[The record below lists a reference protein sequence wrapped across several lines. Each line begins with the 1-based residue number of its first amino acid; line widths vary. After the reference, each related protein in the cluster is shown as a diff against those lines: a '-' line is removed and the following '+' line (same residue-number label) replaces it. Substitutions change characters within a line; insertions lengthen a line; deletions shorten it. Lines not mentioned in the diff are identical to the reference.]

1 MSYKKVQNQL
11 MKLTKYPIRLQAS
24 SKAVITHFLFLP
36 GGNRVKNMVKRV
48 KDLNEEEADLYMQQ
62 VMKNFTS
69 RHRNIEKTFLNHY
82 SRIQDQ
88 HAKSLEYFSDKKKLL
103 LGAFF
108 TKEYSF
114 QAAAL
119 FNPSIVPHPDQTNL
133 KPGEQR
139 FIMSL
144 RATGEGHIS
153 SIVFQTGIV
162 DKKNIKLDKGSGYFY
177 SLVRKP
183 DMVYTKDFINKRAAT
198 FPSFNANALDCL
210 PNLFTYT
217 EAHVIF
223 KSISPHHSSHRHS
236 IEIIENILDTNYGLE
251 SASQL
256 PINETVIFPNAK
268 AESMGME
275 DVRFVLFNDE
285 KESFY
290 YGTYTAYDGRH
301 IKTQLIE
308 TKDFN
313 EFRIR
318 TLYGAAIS
326 NKGMALFPEK
336 VNGKYVMISRQGG
349 EKIYIMFSDDLYVW
363 KDFQLLME
371 PRYTWEL
378 LQLGNCG
385 SPVKTDKGWLL
396 LTHGVGAMRTYVI
409 SAILLDLNDPS
420 KIIGRL
426 NKPLIEADENDREG
440 YVPNVVY
447 TCGLMRHENL
457 LIIPYAV
464 SDSATA
470 FATVELDALLNE
482 MKPE

>member
-1 MSYKKVQNQL
+1 M
-11 MKLTKYPIRLQAS
+11 MKLNKYPIRLYAS
-24 SKAVITHFLFLP
+24 AKDVITSFLYLP
-36 GGNRVKNMVKRV
+36 GNNRVKNIVKHIQNLDDKQV
-48 KDLNEEEADLYMQQ
+48 DLYLKE
-62 VMKNFTS
+62 VMKNFAG

-82 SRIQDQ
+82 RRIQDQ
-88 HAKSLEYFSDKKKLL
+88 HAKSFEHFSDKKKLL

-119 FNPSIVPHPDQTNL
+119 FNPSIVPHPNQDNL
-133 KPGEQR
+133 KAGDQR

-153 SIVFQTGIV
+153 SIVFKTGIV
-162 DKKNIKLDKGSGYFY
+162 NKKNITLDKEAAYFS
-177 SLVRKP
+177 SLERKP
-183 DMVYTKDFINKRAAT
+183 DTVYTKDFISKRAAT
-198 FPSFNANALDCL
+198 FPSFNAAVLDVL

-223 KSISPHHSSHRHS
+223 KSSSPHHPLHKHS

-251 SASQL
+251 NSADI
-256 PINETVIFPNAK
+256 PITEKVIFPNAK
-268 AESMGME
+268 AEKMGME
-275 DVRFVLFNDE
+275 DTRFVLFKDGN
-285 KESFY
+285 ESYY
-290 YGTYTAYDGRH
+290 YGTYTAYDGRN

-308 TKDFN
+308 TRDFN

-363 KDFQLLME
+363 SDFKLLME
-371 PRYTWEL
+371 PHYTWEL

-385 SPVKTDKGWLL
+385 SPVKTNKGWLL

-409 SAILLDLNDPS
+409 SAILLDLNDPA

-426 NKPLIEADENDREG
+426 NRPLIEADENDREG

-447 TCGLMRHENL
+447 TCGLMCHNDL

-470 FATVELDALLNE
+470 FATIKLDDLLNE
-482 MKPE
+482 IKA